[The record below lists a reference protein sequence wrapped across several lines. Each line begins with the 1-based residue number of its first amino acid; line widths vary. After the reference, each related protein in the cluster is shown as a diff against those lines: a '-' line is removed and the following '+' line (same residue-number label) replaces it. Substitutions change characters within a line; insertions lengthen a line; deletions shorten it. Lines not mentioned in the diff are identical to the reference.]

1 MYVLYELLCMWH
13 CYERYIFNAAK
24 NNVHFSRMTHCGLQT
39 LLLINNKLCHSL
51 IIEQTFH
58 NIKTGKLKKIMYC
71 MCCYVCGTV
80 MKDAASMQ
88 QRIMNIF
95 LE

>member
-1 MYVLYELLCMWH
+1 MYVLYELICMWH

-24 NNVHFSRMTHCGLQT
+24 NNVHFSRMTHSGLHS
-39 LLLINNKLCHSL
+39 LLFINNKLCHSL

-58 NIKTGKLKKIMYC
+58 NFKTEKLKNLCILYVAMY
-71 MCCYVCGTV
+71 V
-80 MKDAASMQ
+80 ALLSSMQ